1 MSAGN
6 TQALLSQSPTELGDQ
21 PVEHA
26 FIEGDSSHRQSK
38 KFKQRLKYRLD
49 LGYTYEDALRLA
61 SIKEIAGQT
70 GLRLLPSTDKTTQ
83 SILPNPTDEMLPH
96 VDDSSSEEILVLDRR
111 SEAGRISSVPQ
122 IRLADFNSYN
132 PSQDEIHLEVEKLK
146 LAGFM
151 TEIPTRTNFVSSAES
166 IPSQK
171 FPPASPQRP
180 LPEIANSANLGPSR
194 IPYWTVATLAC
205 CWLVYSMTISLP
217 GHWFWNLLVAVAFE
231 FTPMLM
237 LGARVDKK
245 SQKSVFWGSLGIF
258 LVGLGLYLAP
268 SIQMLINESSAY
280 VEGSARY
287 DTEVE
292 HYKARSANMAALI
305 KTAKAD
311 ADRSAQ
317 IYEDALLSY
326 GENSWRTSNAKK
338 QKFSDAAE
346 WKRQSLTAEST
357 QAPLVPKISDDLTK
371 AAQAIATRIGLF
383 AVVFLSMFVMRRLE
397 EPAKS

>member
-1 MSAGN
+1 M
-6 TQALLSQSPTELGDQ
+6 
-21 PVEHA
+21 EHA

-49 LGYTYEDALRLA
+49 LGYSYDDALRLA

-83 SILPNPTDEMLPH
+83 FILSNPPTDERFSR
-96 VDDSSSEEILVLDRR
+96 VDDSSSEERR
-111 SEAGRISSVPQ
+111 LLNGRNKAGRISSVAQVP
-122 IRLADFNSYN
+122 LTDGHSYN
-132 PSQDEIHLEVEKLK
+132 PSQDEIRLEVEKLK
-146 LAGFM
+146 LAGVM
-151 TEIPTRTNFVSSAES
+151 AEIPTRTNFVSSAEAIS
-166 IPSQK
+166 SQN
-171 FPPASPQRP
+171 FPQTSSQRP
-180 LPEIANSANLGPSR
+180 MPEIATSSDLGPCR
-194 IPYWTVATLAC
+194 IPYWTVSTLAC
-205 CWLVYSMTISLP
+205 CWLVYSMTTSLP
-217 GHWFWNLLVAVAFE
+217 GHWFWNLLIAIAFE

-245 SQKSVFWGSLGIF
+245 YQKKVFLGAIGIF

-280 VEGSARY
+280 AEVLARY
-287 DTEVE
+287 DADVE
-292 HYKARSANMAALI
+292 DYKARSANSAALM
-305 KTAKAD
+305 KAAKAD
-311 ADRSAQ
+311 AERSAQ
-317 IYEDALLSY
+317 SYEDVLKSY

-397 EPAKS
+397 EPAKG